1 MFNEFK
7 LRIFYWMRGLSIS
20 PIKLYQQ
27 MKDVESWSKEQF
39 QSHRIER
46 LKKLFSIANME
57 VKYYHN
63 GLPDDIDHVNL
74 VEKMENLPIV
84 SREKMDENRE
94 DFLNQKLQKFY
105 NHTTS
110 GSSGYPFKVLVS
122 LKAKCLRVASL
133 HYFLSWWGVNLGD
146 KHVYVWGSTERNKV
160 SKDIASYFKNLL
172 QNRMYINVFE
182 INENNINSI
191 LKSISGFKPKYMR
204 GYVSAFVEIA
214 NIIKKKK
221 IIFKNDFCAVIVVTA
236 EVLFDEQKEL
246 IETVFGCKV
255 ANEYGSSEVGIIGF
269 ECPKGSVHLNEYCN
283 YVRTNKNNNVLIT
296 DLFNYKMPIINYF
309 NKDRLVI
316 SEKKCSCGRST
327 KIISSIQGRIT
338 DYIVREDGI
347 KVSSFV
353 LNFIIME
360 INNSEQYEN
369 SIKQFKFVQKN
380 SELIAEIVAND
391 NYTSDVDAIII
402 QLVKLNICPDVKV
415 KIIHKE
421 FIPREKSGKL
431 LFFKRVEEESVI

>member
-7 LRIFYWMRGLSIS
+7 LSLFYRIRGLSIS
-20 PIKLYQQ
+20 PLKLFWQ
-27 MKDVESWSKEQF
+27 MKDAESWSKEQF

-57 VKYYHN
+57 VKYYRN
-63 GLPDDIDHVNL
+63 DLPDDIDHVNL

-105 NHTTS
+105 INTTS
-110 GSSGYPFKVLVS
+110 GSTGYPFKVLVS
-122 LKAKCLRVASL
+122 LKAKCLRIASL

-146 KHVYVWGSTERNKV
+146 KHVYVWGNTERNKF
-160 SKDIASYFKNLL
+160 SKSIASYFKNWL
-172 QNRMYINVFE
+172 QSRMYINVFE

-221 IIFKNDFCAVIVVTA
+221 IIFKNDFCVVIVVTA

-309 NKDRLVI
+309 NKDRLEI

-415 KIIHKE
+415 KIIQKE